1 MLRKHTLDLGALSS
15 VKTSSIRI
23 HRKNRFNCQL
33 KLQIE
38 ISRHDLQHGFDIP
51 AAFRM
56 VLALLIS
63 NSVVMAIACGRSV
76 ERLGSKNLGRY
87 TAERYL
93 T

>member
-1 MLRKHTLDLGALSS
+1 
-15 VKTSSIRI
+15 V
-23 HRKNRFNCQL
+23 

-76 ERLGSKNLGRY
+76 ELGKQKSGTVY
-87 TAERYL
+87 C
-93 T
+93 